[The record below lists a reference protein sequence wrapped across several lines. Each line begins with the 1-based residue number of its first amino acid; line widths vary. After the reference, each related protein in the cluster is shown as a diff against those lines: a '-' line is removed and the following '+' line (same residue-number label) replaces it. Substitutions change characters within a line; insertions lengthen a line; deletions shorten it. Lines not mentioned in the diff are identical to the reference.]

1 MAIPSFVALREEVAE
16 ANRRLA
22 ASGLVTLAFG
32 NASGIDREA
41 EVMLIKPSGIACA
54 DVRPDEIVPVDLASG
69 DALEGSLRPSSDT
82 PTHLALYRR
91 YAELGGVVH
100 THSTAAS
107 SWAQALRAIP
117 VFGTTH
123 ADHFGGPVPVTRAMT
138 HAEIEGAYEAETGAV
153 IVETLDGAGG
163 DAHDMPAVLVASHG
177 PFCWGGS
184 PDGAVTNAVALE
196 AVAAMAATSLLLR
209 PDLGPLDPV
218 LLGRHFQ
225 RKHGPNAYYGQERTG

>member
-91 YAELGGVVH
+91 
-100 THSTAAS
+100 
-107 SWAQALRAIP
+107 
-117 VFGTTH
+117 
-123 ADHFGGPVPVTRAMT
+123 
-138 HAEIEGAYEAETGAV
+138 
-153 IVETLDGAGG
+153 
-163 DAHDMPAVLVASHG
+163 
-177 PFCWGGS
+177 
-184 PDGAVTNAVALE
+184 
-196 AVAAMAATSLLLR
+196 
-209 PDLGPLDPV
+209 
-218 LLGRHFQ
+218 
-225 RKHGPNAYYGQERTG
+225 